1 MEDISK
7 RLVEVEYILKKLDD
21 EYISKIPKE
30 IWDYIEENKDK
41 RYIYNYDENKT
52 LVEQKLSIDTI
63 SILTYINMEYL
74 LDEQEKK
81 EMEELLKKDYSI
93 AEEEKKRNYNFDDI
107 FKNKGKSYLG
117 KKEACNLPIEVRKEK
132 WYKKIFSFFRNFF
145 KNKI

>member
-41 RYIYNYDENKT
+41 NYIYNYDESKT
-52 LVEQKLSIDTI
+52 LEQQNLSIDTI

-74 LDEQEKK
+74 LDEKDKK
-81 EMEELLKKDYSI
+81 KMQELLRKDYII
-93 AEEEKKRNYNFDDI
+93 AEEKKKEKYNPEDI
-107 FKNKGKSYLG
+107 FKNNSISNSC
-117 KKEACNLPIEVRKEK
+117 KEENKLLPIEAKIEK
-132 WYKKIFSFFRNFF
+132 WYERLFSFVKSIF
-145 KNKI
+145 KR

>member
-7 RLVEVEYILKKLDD
+7 RLVEVEYILKKLDG

-41 RYIYNYDENKT
+41 NYIYNYDENKA

-81 EMEELLKKDYSI
+81 EMEELLKKDYII
-93 AEEEKKRNYNFDDI
+93 AEEKKRKKYNPDDI
-107 FKNKGKSYLG
+107 FKNKGKSYLD
-117 KKEACNLPIEVRKEK
+117 KKEECNLPVEVKTKK
-132 WYKKIFSFFRNFF
+132 WYEKLFSFLKNMF
-145 KNKI
+145 KW